1 MLLQIFGF
9 LLLAGIVFL
18 TTTTVEKKPELRLFW
33 MVVGCIMFFTG
44 MLTLIVNSVA
54 LQIGFLQWVE
64 GMGVLGS
71 FLFKLG
77 LIFGGIAVVVLANH
91 RPDAYDEYF
100 DGKKYE

>member
-33 MVVGCIMFFTG
+33 MVVGRIMFFTG